1 MQIISVD
8 TVHLGGS
15 AACVRIATDAGVD
28 GYGEPVV
35 ETAPEAALAV
45 VERLGEKYLV
55 GRDPTP
61 ITKLWQEM
69 RDALWYHQGPV
80 ANGAL
85 TGIEHALWDIKGKDL
100 GVPVYELLGGP
111 VRDEVRTYKWIGA
124 ESRSNLPEQARERV
138 DQGFDAMKF
147 SPTPNDPSSYPQV
160 VDEAVDLVAAVREM
174 VGPDVDLMLDPASR
188 WKLTEARHI
197 LEELEQYN
205 LLFAEDFIPPEH
217 TNAVEKLADSIH
229 IPYALGDRL
238 TGIRE
243 FEPVIQRDAA
253 AVLQPDI
260 CHIGG
265 LSVIKH
271 LAAMAHH
278 HGIRIAPHNPQG
290 PIATAAAVH
299 VDLAIPNFLI
309 QEIAGTDFFGAW
321 DADAYIDTSA
331 IEIQD
336 GHIPKPTGP
345 GLGIEID
352 DALFEDDLDVPD
364 APLFVDRSNF
374 HVPEW

>member
-1 MQIISVD
+1 MEITSID

-15 AACVRIATDAGVD
+15 AACVRIATDADVD
-28 GYGEPVV
+28 GYGEAVV
-35 ETAPEAALAV
+35 ETAPEATLAI
-45 VERLGEKYLV
+45 VERLGAEYLV

-61 ITKLWQEM
+61 IAKLWQEM

-80 ANGAL
+80 VNGAL
-85 TGIEHALWDIKGKDL
+85 TGIEHALWDLKGKHL

-124 ESRSNLPEQARERV
+124 ESRRDLPEQARARV

-147 SPTPNDPSSYPQV
+147 SPTPEDPSAYPQV
-160 VDEAVDLVAAVREM
+160 VDEVVDVVASVREA

-188 WKLTEARHI
+188 WKLAEAKHV
-197 LEELEQYN
+197 LEELEPYN
-205 LLFAEDFIPPEH
+205 PLFAEDFIPPEH
-217 TNAVEKLADSIH
+217 ANAVEKLADSTR

-238 TGIRE
+238 TGVRE
-243 FEPVIQRDAA
+243 FEPIVQRDAA

-260 CHIGG
+260 CHVGG

-271 LAAMAHH
+271 LAAMGHH
-278 HGIRIAPHNPQG
+278 HGIRVAPHNPQG

-321 DADAYIDTSA
+321 DADEYIDTSA
-331 IEIQD
+331 IEVQA
-336 GHIPKPTGP
+336 GRIPAPDRP
-345 GLGIEID
+345 GLGVEID